1 MNQNKYLNSIND
13 YTIKTTGLVL
23 LLALLI
29 LSSCSKNNE
38 DGSPKPPKGY
48 WNETTLQIAAFF
60 GTLELID
67 YKNTPVP
74 EDIEQYNDIVYKT
87 VDSTTLK
94 LDVFH
99 DENLSNSAPLLIFVH
114 GGSWSGGDKKDYRL
128 YMIPFA
134 RKGYITATV
143 QYRLSDKV
151 AFPGQ
156 LLDVNAAIRYLKK
169 NASKYNIDA
178 SKIALI
184 GGSAGA
190 HLVLMS
196 AYTKD
201 IAAYNEVDESGVTA
215 EVQAIVDIYGPTD
228 LTTEYS
234 RNKSSVIQLMGKS
247 YSEAPELYKAASPLI
262 YVTKDVPPTLI
273 FQGTIDDLVPPS
285 HSDELE
291 KKLKENGVPVYYH
304 KLKGWPHAMDVAVKV
319 NEYCQFYMNQF
330 FEEYIPIDK
339 NEKK

>member
-1 MNQNKYLNSIND
+1 M
-13 YTIKTTGLVL
+13 TTNFPKRIASLIVL
-23 LLALLI
+23 PFLI
-29 LSSCSKNNE
+29 LFISNCSDKNR
-38 DGSPKPPKGY
+38 DGSPKPPSGY
-48 WNETTLQIAAFF
+48 MNETTLKISVFIGA
-60 GTLELID
+60 LELID

-74 EDIEQYNDIVYKT
+74 EDIEQYSDIVYRT
-87 VDSTTLK
+87 IDSTALK

-99 DENLSNSAPLLIFVH
+99 DKNLSKNAPLLIFIH

-169 NASKYNIDA
+169 NASKYHIDA

-190 HLVLMS
+190 HLALMS

-201 IAAYNEVDESGVTA
+201 ITAYNEVDKSGVSA

-247 YSEAPELYKAASPLI
+247 YSEAPELYQAASPLV

-273 FQGTIDDLVPPS
+273 FQGTIDELVPPN

-291 KKLKENGVPVYYH
+291 KKLKEKGVPVYYH
-304 KLKGWPHAMDVAVKV
+304 KLKGWPHAMDVAVEV
-319 NEYCQFYMNQF
+319 NNYCQYYMDDF
-330 FEEYIPIDK
+330 FKKYIPIDDSV
-339 NEKK
+339 N